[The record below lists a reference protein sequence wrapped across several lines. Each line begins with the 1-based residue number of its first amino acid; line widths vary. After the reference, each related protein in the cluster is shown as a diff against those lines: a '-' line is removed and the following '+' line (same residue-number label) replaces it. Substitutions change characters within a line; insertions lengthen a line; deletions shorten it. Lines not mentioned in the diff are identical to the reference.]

1 MSSAAFGPSAHQ
13 KFSGGWRQR
22 SDDCAAP
29 ALRACAGL
37 SLQASFAKNVVP
49 HSGVDQTQFD

>member
-22 SDDCAAP
+22 SDDCVAP

-37 SLQASFAKNVVP
+37 SLQTSFVKNVVQ
-49 HSGVDQTQFD
+49 HSGVD